1 MEKYIRLLVLALVLH
16 LSLMQEAFGQ
26 HSGHK
31 PANKEAVKAPQ
42 GVYTCP
48 MHPEVRSDKPG
59 KCPKCG
65 MALVQEKSK
74 SSKKKAA
81 AKKPAKKQEA
91 RTTPIKKND
100 PAPKDADKESK
111 AHAGHQ
117 PATAQANTAVPMT
130 KTVKTKPRSVR
141 YDLYIRDTVVNYT
154 GKSVK
159 AIAINGQIPGPQ
171 LHFTEGDTAVIYVH
185 NEMHHETSIHWHGLL
200 LPNEQDGVPYLT
212 TAPIKA
218 MSTHVFTFPL
228 IQSGTYWYHS
238 HTMLQEQSGMYGAFI
253 IHKRDEPALPEYTVL
268 ISDWTD
274 ANPHDI
280 ERSLH
285 KANDWYSIQKGA
297 TQNYWEALK
306 EGELGTKFTNEWKRM
321 HAMDVSDVYYER
333 FLINGKTEDHA
344 PEFKPG
350 DKVRLRVING
360 SSSTYFWL
368 TYAGGK
374 VSVVASDGED
384 VVPVEVDR
392 LIVGTSETYDMV
404 VTIPEEGTAFE
415 FVATAEDRTG
425 QASLWLGEGVK
436 QLEQPLPRLKY
447 FEGMKMMNDMM
458 TTGGKMKDMGMNMS
472 LQQMDMNSVMYP
484 EVTGAASQGGAMDSH
499 PGMDHSSHGG
509 AATDIVTLNYS
520 MLRSPKKT
528 TLPEGPV
535 RTLHF
540 ELTGNMNRYVWTIDN
555 KVVSETD
562 KILIKKGENIRIVM
576 TNNSMMRHPMHL
588 HGHYFRVVN
597 EHGEY
602 SPLKN
607 VIDVM
612 PMEADTI
619 EFNASAEY
627 GDWFFHCHI
636 LYHMMS
642 GMGRIFT
649 YEDSPPNP
657 QIPDPEEALGKVY
670 ADDRRYYFSADIGL
684 ESNGSDGTLRLDGT
698 RNFAEL
704 EWRLG
709 YNDEKGYETEAHFG
723 RYLDNQQF
731 LSAYVGF
738 DFRYHDAE
746 DSERNLFGQA
756 NSQDKRAVACI
767 GLIYVLPWFV
777 ETDLRL
783 DHQGKVRLQFL
794 RDDIPITSRLRLWGM
809 WNSDFEYSAG
819 SRYILTKFWS
829 LSAHYDSD
837 MGLGG
842 GIAFAY

>member
-1 MEKYIRLLVLALVLH
+1 
-16 LSLMQEAFGQ
+16 
-26 HSGHK
+26 
-31 PANKEAVKAPQ
+31 
-42 GVYTCP
+42 
-48 MHPEVRSDKPG
+48 
-59 KCPKCG
+59 
-65 MALVQEKSK
+65 
-74 SSKKKAA
+74 
-81 AKKPAKKQEA
+81 
-91 RTTPIKKND
+91 
-100 PAPKDADKESK
+100 
-111 AHAGHQ
+111 
-117 PATAQANTAVPMT
+117 
-130 KTVKTKPRSVR
+130 
-141 YDLYIRDTVVNYT
+141 
-154 GKSVK
+154 
-159 AIAINGQIPGPQ
+159 
-171 LHFTEGDTAVIYVH
+171 
-185 NEMHHETSIHWHGLL
+185 
-200 LPNEQDGVPYLT
+200 
-212 TAPIKA
+212 
-218 MSTHVFTFPL
+218 
-228 IQSGTYWYHS
+228 
-238 HTMLQEQSGMYGAFI
+238 
-253 IHKRDEPALPEYTVL
+253 
-268 ISDWTD
+268 
-274 ANPHDI
+274 
-280 ERSLH
+280 
-285 KANDWYSIQKGA
+285 
-297 TQNYWEALK
+297 
-306 EGELGTKFTNEWKRM
+306 
-321 HAMDVSDVYYER
+321 
-333 FLINGKTEDHA
+333 
-344 PEFKPG
+344 
-350 DKVRLRVING
+350 
-360 SSSTYFWL
+360 
-368 TYAGGK
+368 
-374 VSVVASDGED
+374 
-384 VVPVEVDR
+384 
-392 LIVGTSETYDMV
+392 
-404 VTIPEEGTAFE
+404 
-415 FVATAEDRTG
+415 
-425 QASLWLGEGVK
+425 
-436 QLEQPLPRLKY
+436 
-447 FEGMKMMNDMM
+447 MKMMNDMM
-458 TTGGKMKDMGMNMS
+458 TTGGKMKDMGMSMS

-499 PGMDHSSHGG
+499 PSMDHSSHGG